1 MVDDGPASGAEE
13 REIVRPVA
21 GFRAAAYPD
30 PSPGRAQR
38 ILAAHPEVRA
48 LIGPAPS
55 SFVWLLGLLA
65 AQLATA
71 GALAGAPW
79 WLVVVVA
86 YTLGAVL
93 TTGLFSMIHEASHGV
108 IFRRRAVNRLAAFLA
123 NLGTV
128 LPAAESFMRYHGDHH
143 TRLGV
148 VDEDVSIPA
157 EFEARWVGR
166 SRWRKLVWVATYP
179 LIYPLRFLGRN
190 AGAGFA
196 DRWMIANIAS
206 VVVFDLVLLDL
217 WGARALAYL
226 ALSFLFAFGLHP
238 FSAMNMQEHG
248 YARAGQDS
256 YSYYGPA
263 NAISFNAGYHLEH
276 HDFPRVPWMRRPRLK
291 QIAPEFYLDQFSY
304 RSWTRLLV
312 EFVIDPRWDLWRR
325 GVRTTRGG

>member
-1 MVDDGPASGAEE
+1 MIDDGPADAAGG
-13 REIVRPVA
+13 REFVRSAA
-21 GFRAAAYPD
+21 GFRAAPYPD

-65 AQLATA
+65 VQLATA

-108 IFRRRAVNRLAAFLA
+108 IFRRRTANRLVAFLA

-128 LPAAESFMRYHGDHH
+128 LPAAESFMRYHIDHH

-157 EFEARWVGR
+157 TFEARWVGR
-166 SRWRKLVWVATYP
+166 SPWRKLLWVAAYP
-179 LIYPLRFLGRN
+179 VIYPLRFLGSG
-190 AGAGFA
+190 ASAGFT

-206 VVVFDLVLLDL
+206 VVAFDLVVLDV
-217 WGARALAYL
+217 WGVRALAYL

-248 YARAGQDS
+248 DARAGQDS

-263 NAISFNAGYHLEH
+263 NLITFNAGYHLEH
-276 HDFPRVPWMRRPRLK
+276 HDFPRVPWLRRPRLRR
-291 QIAPEFYLDQFSY
+291 IAPEFYRDQFSY
-304 RSWTRLLV
+304 RSWTRLLIQ
-312 EFVIDPRWDLWRR
+312 FIIDPRWDLWRR
-325 GVRTTRGG
+325 SVRPSRSG